1 MKHLLFTIAIFG
13 LMGCGGPNSGTAG
26 KEQVTEDSTAAV
38 LDTPAPEAA
47 AGEAPS
53 LQRQMAAPASAEP
66 FEETLVSGSVSFR
79 LQSPNTANGN
89 TLTISPSGLQ
99 VRNDVQEIDVEGLVE
114 SARLADLNQDGFP
127 EVYIFARESASQR
140 GHVYAF
146 TSYRNRSYGQIYVVP
161 LQEGSERLQGYEG
174 QDAFELTDTRLLRSF
189 PVYKEGQATG
199 QERVLTYQLLKGE
212 ASFRLELASSQD
224 K

>member
-1 MKHLLFTIAIFG
+1 
-13 LMGCGGPNSGTAG
+13 MGCGGPNSGTAG
-26 KEQVTEDSTAAV
+26 KEQVAEDSTAAV
-38 LDTPAPEAA
+38 QDTPAPAGAA
-47 AGEAPS
+47 AEEAPS